1 MSRPQAGSSSSSS
14 RSCSF
19 SCIFVYIQC
28 LAIALLGAYPF
39 VVVITRKMDNSDFV
53 PCSDEAACTFIRYF
67 GVADLPATTGWTIEQ
82 SHGTIKQQIHWSSWL
97 PHWLPH
103 YVAIRNGGKVQAVP
117 PSISP
122 STIAPLCLLVYSC
135 CTECCCDK
143 EGGISEFRE
152 CHARLLSGQARAD
165 SQSLG
170 RGLFA
175 LGLPYRC
182 HHVVSPQNS
191 ARLGFVVS
199 NHA

>member
-1 MSRPQAGSSSSSS
+1 MHLHPVLWGCRSTCNDGLDHRAESWHHQAADSLELLAATLAATLRGHSERRQGSS
-14 RSCSF
+14 RSPLDF
-19 SCIFVYIQC
+19 
-28 LAIALLGAYPF
+28 ALYY
-39 VVVITRKMDNSDFV
+39 
-53 PCSDEAACTFIRYF
+53 C
-67 GVADLPATTGWTIEQ
+67 
-82 SHGTIKQQIHWSSWL
+82 
-97 PHWLPH
+97 
-103 YVAIRNGGKVQAVP
+103 
-117 PSISP
+117 
-122 STIAPLCLLVYSC
+122 PLCLLVYSC